1 MELPFRSSAPFPT
14 GELMDTLRQ
23 DLSAAVRSLLRSP
36 GFTAVVVFTLAV
48 AIGPLTAIFSVVD
61 VVLLRRLPFD
71 HPERIVQIWTGEG
84 AAPHGPVSSADFL
97 DWRAASRSF
106 DAIAAEDFAWVNL
119 TSQGDNARPERLR
132 AAKVSV
138 DLFSVLGT
146 RPQLGTGFA
155 PDDGRVGAHAILLS
169 YHLWTRRFAGD
180 RRIVGRDIV
189 LDGERWRVAGVMP
202 ADFTFPGPLVNE
214 SIDLWQPLTW
224 SPAEVQRGMRRYGA
238 TARLRDDVTLAQA
251 QREMDAIAARLAASY
266 PNENAKSRIRLVPL
280 HEELAGGARHA
291 LLLLLGAVALVLV
304 VACANVANLMMA
316 RARRREHETSIRV
329 ALGAG
334 RRRLVGQLLTESL
347 VLSAAAAS
355 LGLLGAV
362 WLTSLYATLVPESSR
377 GNIGIDGRV
386 LGFVGGIAV
395 LTALAFGLA
404 PAWRA
409 SATGLSQS
417 LRTTGRSTTADRGRR
432 RVSSVLVVLQLA
444 TANVLLIAA
453 GLLGRSF
460 TRLTSS
466 DPGFDPTGVYV
477 SEIGLP
483 HARYADGGAVR
494 RFMDDGLARVRALP
508 GVSRAGVI
516 DYLPFGQ
523 SDLRLRMV
531 IQGRERTPESDVLAH
546 LRSIAGDYF
555 GAMHIPVLRGRS
567 FSKSDEGA
575 PPPVALV
582 SEGMARRY
590 WPNADPLGQ
599 RIRIGKAGDSGSSWM
614 TIVGVVGDVKHWSL
628 IEQPEEELYIPLEQQ
643 PAHNF
648 VFVARVE
655 SNRSPTIAALRDV
668 LYAVDPLQPSRWQPL
683 RSLIDSTIAEPRF
696 RSLLIGAFAVV
707 AVTLAIVG
715 LYGLISFGVTQ
726 RTRELGVRVALGAR
740 RGDIIGLVL
749 RDGVR
754 LAVIGVMIGVPG
766 ALAATRLLAGL
777 LYRVSATDPA
787 TFVTVPL
794 VLTTTALVANSLPAR
809 RAAAI
814 DPVEAL
820 RSQ

>member
-1 MELPFRSSAPFPT
+1 
-14 GELMDTLRQ
+14 MDTLRQ

-61 VVLLRRLPFD
+61 AALLRRLPFD
-71 HPERIVQIWTGEG
+71 HPDRIVQIWTGDG

-106 DAIAAEDFAWVNL
+106 EAMAVEDFAWVNL
-119 TSQGDNARPERLR
+119 TSASEDARPERLR
-132 AAKVSV
+132 AARVSV
-138 DLFSVLGT
+138 DLFPALGA
-146 RPQLGTGFA
+146 RPQIGAGFT
-155 PDDGRVGAHAILLS
+155 PDDGRVGARVVLLS
-169 YHLWTRRFAGD
+169 HQVWTRQFAAD
-180 RRIVGRDIV
+180 RRIVGHDV
-189 LDGERWRVAGVMP
+189 MLDGERWRVAGVMP

-214 SIDLWQPLTW
+214 TIDLWQPLAW
-224 SPAEVQRGMRRYGA
+224 SPGTVQRGMRRYGV
-238 TARLRDDVTLAQA
+238 TARLREGVTLAQA
-251 QREMDAIAARLAASY
+251 QGEMDAIAARLAAAY
-266 PNENAKSRIRLVPL
+266 PSQNAKSRIRLVPL
-280 HEELAGGARHA
+280 HEELASGARHVI
-291 LLLLLGAVALVLV
+291 LLLLGAVVLVLV

-334 RRRLVGQLLTESL
+334 RRRLVTQHLAESL

-355 LGLLGAV
+355 LGLLAAV
-362 WLTSLYATLVPESSR
+362 WLTAFYATLLPEPSR
-377 GNIGIDGRV
+377 GGVGIDGRV
-386 LGFVGGIAV
+386 LGFAAGVAV

-409 SATGLSQS
+409 SATGLGES

-432 RVSSVLVVLQLA
+432 RVSAVLVVLQLA
-444 TANVLLIAA
+444 TANVLLVAA

-460 TRLTSS
+460 DRLTSS
-466 DPGFDPTGVYV
+466 DPGFDPEGVYV
-477 SEIGLP
+477 AGIGLP
-483 HARYADGGAVR
+483 HARYADEGAER
-494 RFMDDGLARVRALP
+494 RFLDEGLARVRALP

-523 SDLRLRMV
+523 SDLRLVMS
-531 IQGRERTPESDVLAH
+531 IQGRERVPESEVLAH

-555 GAMHIPVLRGRS
+555 AAMRIPVLRGRS
-567 FSKSDEGA
+567 FSKTDDGA
-575 PPPVALV
+575 ALPVALV
-582 SEGMARRY
+582 SAEMARRY
-590 WPNADPLGQ
+590 WPTGDPIGQ
-599 RIRIGKAGDSGSSWM
+599 RIRIGKAGSSDPSPWM

-628 IEQPEEELYIPLEQQ
+628 MEVPEEEVYVPLQQQ
-643 PAHNF
+643 PARNF

-655 SNRSPTIAALRDV
+655 SARSPAIAALRDV

-683 RSLIDSTIAEPRF
+683 RSLVDSTIAEPRF
-696 RSLLIGAFAVV
+696 RSLLIGAFALV

-754 LAVIGVMIGVPG
+754 LAVIGVAIGVPG

-777 LYRVSATDPA
+777 LYQVSATDTV
-787 TFVTVPL
+787 TFVLVPI
-794 VLTTTALVANSLPAR
+794 VLTTTALLANYLPAR
-809 RAAAI
+809 RAAEI
-814 DPVEAL
+814 DPVVAL
-820 RSQ
+820 RAE